1 MLHRQCCKEL
11 NNFYILLYLS
21 LLVLLLVLSPILTNH
36 YRCHVSK
43 NSTKLNGNEK
53 TQLKLQGM
61 ACIQNIDSRNSRL
74 LAFTVFMSKMVG
86 RGGEV
91 LYLFS

>member
-21 LLVLLLVLSPILTNH
+21 LLVLLERSPIVTNH

-43 NSTKLNGNEK
+43 NITKLNVNEK

-61 ACIQNIDSRNSRL
+61 VCIQNIDSRDWRL
-74 LAFTVFMSKMVG
+74 LAFTVFMSKMVV
-86 RGGEV
+86 RRGEV
-91 LYLFS
+91 LYLF